1 MTIGSENLGNGSAK
15 PERFAGKYRGARRDT
30 STTVEEPPGGAGL
43 GSPDSPPAPE
53 LGTDLGA
60 GLSPTSSSDRGPTLP
75 SLDMGGLT
83 EPVFPPA
90 GWPDVPTEPLVDHP
104 LLRGLLLELP
114 PKGSIPGSLWLDRWF
129 EAARAILEL
138 LYVQDSSRSR

>member
-1 MTIGSENLGNGSAK
+1 MVPDLGPSEVTGA
-15 PERFAGKYRGARRDT
+15 ERVSDL
-30 STTVEEPPGGAGL
+30 PGGMDMPGNM
-43 GSPDSPPAPE
+43 PPP
-53 LGTDLGA
+53 
-60 GLSPTSSSDRGPTLP
+60 DRGPTLP

-90 GWPDVPTEPLVDHP
+90 GWPDVPSEPLVDHP

-114 PKGSIPGSLWLDRWF
+114 PKGTIPGSLWLDRWF

>member
-1 MTIGSENLGNGSAK
+1 MAIGSENLDSGSGK
-15 PERFAGKYRGARRDT
+15 PDRFVGKYRASRRDSGT
-30 STTVEEPPGGAGL
+30 AVEEPSIGGDLGTSQGATADDTPELPPELAPGGT
-43 GSPDSPPAPE
+43 P
-53 LGTDLGA
+53 
-60 GLSPTSSSDRGPTLP
+60 DRGPTLP

-90 GWPDVPTEPLVDHP
+90 GWPDVPRSEPLVDHP

-114 PKGSIPGSLWLDRWF
+114 PKGTLPNPAWLDRWF

-138 LYVQDSSRSR
+138 LYVQDSRTR